1 MSTWFPSV
9 SDPAYVFYLRVVA
22 IVLIVYGLVL
32 LALRLSP
39 LGKRDA
45 VHKTWI
51 AYRAWLVM
59 GPLIFVSVGLGRRP
73 FIALLGLLALLFVRE
88 FSRATGLYED
98 RAFVLVVCLWVIAL
112 FWSALIGRYGF
123 FVAMPVYGILS
134 LFMLPSFRDEYE
146 GMIQRVGL
154 SVVALVYLGWMPA
167 HLAFL
172 ANHRDWIAYAL
183 FLIVGTELNDAA
195 AYLAGRLFGRHKL
208 MPRISPN
215 KTVEGAIGSL
225 AVVAAFTW
233 GVRGWLPGFTPALL
247 VASVLIL
254 CFGGILGDL
263 AISFV
268 KRDVGVKDMGTA
280 IPGHGGL
287 LDRCDSL
294 LVTAPLFFHMIRYF
308 VRGGFAA

>member
-1 MSTWFPSV
+1 MSAWFPSL
-9 SDPAYVFYLRVVA
+9 SDPAYGFYLRVVA
-22 IVLIVYGLVL
+22 IVLASYGLVL
-32 LALRLSP
+32 LGLKASP
-39 LGKRDA
+39 LGARQA
-45 VHKTWI
+45 VHKTWV

-59 GPLIFVSVGLGRRP
+59 APLVLLFIGLGRRP
-73 FIALLGLLALLFVRE
+73 FIVFVALLSLLFVRE
-88 FSRATGLYED
+88 LARATGLYED
-98 RAFVLVVCLWVIAL
+98 RPFVVVVCLWVIAL
-112 FWSALIGRYGF
+112 FWSAWIGRYGF
-123 FVAMPVYGILS
+123 FVAMPVYGILT

-172 ANHRDWIAYAL
+172 ANHRHWVAYAL
-183 FLIVGTELNDAA
+183 FLLFGTELNDAS

-215 KTVEGAIGSL
+215 KTVEGVLGSL
-225 AVVAAFTW
+225 VVVTAFTW
-233 GVRGWLPGFTPALL
+233 AVRGWLPCFTPLLL
-247 VASVLIL
+247 VLSVLIL
-254 CFGGILGDL
+254 WLGGILGDL

-268 KRDVGVKDMGTA
+268 KRDIGVKDLGA
-280 IPGHGGL
+280 LIPGHGGL

-308 VRGGFAA
+308 VPWE